1 MQVSKTIVNDFA
13 GGKLASARSQHIAAP
28 GAGVS
33 PPNPL
38 CFSRWLPCR
47 IAPVKS
53 PVVQCGIKDKGCLMQ
68 LTWQT
73 YLLVC
78 PLVFLGGFV
87 DSIAG
92 GGGLINL
99 PAYYLA
105 GLPPAMAN
113 GTNKMGA
120 VLGTGV
126 ATGRYAHSG
135 HIPWK
140 EGLAAVAGALPGSY
154 LGAWMLLWLPAY
166 YVKIGVLAALP
177 LVAVFVLFN
186 KDSLTPRQLIPQKW
200 SLTACF
206 FMGLFI
212 GWYDGLV
219 GPGTGTFLQLM
230 FVSLVGLQALQASGA
245 ARLVNLVSN
254 IGALVTFTT
263 NGQVLYAL
271 ALPAGLFSMAGN
283 WLGSSLAIKK
293 GAPFIR
299 MLLITVLALLIAA
312 MAWDVLT

>member
-1 MQVSKTIVNDFA
+1 
-13 GGKLASARSQHIAAP
+13 
-28 GAGVS
+28 
-33 PPNPL
+33 
-38 CFSRWLPCR
+38 
-47 IAPVKS
+47 
-53 PVVQCGIKDKGCLMQ
+53 MQ
-68 LTWQT
+68 LTLQT

-120 VLGTGV
+120 VLGTAV
-126 ATGRYAHSG
+126 ATERYARGG

-140 EGLAAVAGALPGSY
+140 QGLAAVAGALPGSY
-154 LGAWMLLWLPAY
+154 IGAWMLLWLPAH

-177 LVAVFVLFN
+177 LVAIFVLLN
-186 KDSLTPRQLIPQKW
+186 KDSRSEEHTSELQS
-200 SLTACF
+200 SLPACF
-206 FMGLFI
+206 VIGLLL
-212 GWYDGLV
+212 GCYDGLI

-230 FVSLVGLQALQASGA
+230 FVSMIGMEALSASGA

-254 IGALVTFTT
+254 IGALITFTT

-271 ALPAGLFSMAGN
+271 ALPAALFSMAGN
-283 WLGSSLAIKK
+283 WLGSTLAIKK

-299 MLLITVLALLIAA
+299 VLLITVLTLLIAA